1 MKRARGCLAVVL
13 LLTGGSSSVL
23 GAEEDRVPPE
33 IRACSSIRSKSERLA
48 CFDQAVS
55 FLTSSPEDAKA
66 KAPPSARDMFGMKA
80 STPAAVES
88 EQKAERAQVEAI
100 SAKITKLSFGSDGA
114 ILALDN
120 GQTWS
125 QISGS
130 GTLLLKTGDE
140 VKITRGA
147 LNSFKLTTPSGR
159 IAKVRRVQ

>member
-1 MKRARGCLAVVL
+1 
-13 LLTGGSSSVL
+13 
-23 GAEEDRVPPE
+23 
-33 IRACSSIRSKSERLA
+33 
-48 CFDQAVS
+48 
-55 FLTSSPEDAKA
+55 
-66 KAPPSARDMFGMKA
+66 MFGMKA